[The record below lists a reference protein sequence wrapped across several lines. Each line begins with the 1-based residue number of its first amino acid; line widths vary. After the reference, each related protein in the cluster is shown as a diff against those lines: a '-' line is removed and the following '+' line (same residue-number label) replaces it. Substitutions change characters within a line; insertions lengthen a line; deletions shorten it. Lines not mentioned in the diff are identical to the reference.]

1 MPLPATNRTLLEL
14 TIQTKMQ
21 QLQEEY
27 VKVVHS
33 AVLISIQLISTM
45 LNQLSMKVDMEAGYQ
60 SVKFAEYCRIVL
72 FTAIVSK
79 PHPHVT
85 NMLMV
90 SLKGQ

>member
-60 SVKFAEYCRIVL
+60 SAEFAAYCRIVL